1 MNARHGLIAIALAL
15 LSACQP
21 SAGPTPAAGEVATP
35 VAAASAPA
43 APPPAQV
50 IADYMA
56 AWNAHDAERAAS
68 FFAEDGVYLDAS
80 VGTPQTGRQ
89 AALDNVIRVFLNA
102 VPDAVWEQRGEPIA
116 SADGIAF
123 EWRFHGTNS
132 GDWSAETKATGK
144 PLDFSGVSFVRLR
157 DGHIVYQGDYYDAA
171 TLNKQMGW

>member
-1 MNARHGLIAIALAL
+1 MNARHALMPIALVL

-21 SAGPTPAAGEVATP
+21 SAGPPPVASEAVTPAVT
-35 VAAASAPA
+35 AAAPVTPA
-43 APPPAQV
+43 PAQV

-68 FFAEDGVYLDAS
+68 FFADDGVYLDAS

-89 AALDNVIRVFLNA
+89 AALDNVIRVFLTA
-102 VPDAVWEQRGEPIA
+102 VPDAVWELRGEPIA

-132 GDWSAETKATGK
+132 GDWSAETKATGN

-157 DGHIVYQGDYYDAA
+157 NGQIAYQGDYYDAA